1 MVELIPWKDEQ
12 MKKLRKDMDHLF
24 NRVWSGFGISRFP
37 SEIVGMPSIDL
48 SETKD
53 TITVTA
59 DLPGIRPED
68 LDITLTEDRLTIR
81 GRKTEESV
89 DEGDTHHRVERTFG
103 SFSRSL
109 RLPCKIRKEDVR
121 ATYQSGTLRIEM
133 PKCEPDKP
141 RTVQVEVK

>member
-1 MVELIPWKDEQ
+1 MVELILWKDEQ

-24 NRVWSGFGISRFP
+24 NRVWSGFGISRIP
-37 SEIVGMPSIDL
+37 SEIVGMPSMDL

-59 DLPGIRPED
+59 DLPGIQPED
-68 LDITLTEDRLTIR
+68 LNITLTEDRLTIQ
-81 GRKTEESV
+81 GRKTQETV

-109 RLPCKIRKEDVR
+109 RLPCKIRKEDVK
-121 ATYQSGTLRIEM
+121 ATYEDGTLRIEM

-141 RTVQVEVK
+141 HTVKVEVK